1 MCLAI
6 PGRIVEIDARDP
18 AARVARVEFDG
29 LTKSVHLVYLPEANV
44 GDYVLVHAG
53 FATQRLPEEE
63 ALEALRYAREMSAI
77 VQAESARALPT
88 PAPPAA

>member
-6 PGRIVEIDARDP
+6 PGRIVAIDAQDP
-18 AARVARVEFDG
+18 AARVAQVDFDG
-29 LTKSVHLVYLPEANV
+29 LSKSVQLVYLPEAGV

-77 VQAESARALPT
+77 VQAERAAALPT
-88 PAPPAA
+88 PASPPA